1 MDFSTGSGSER
12 PTSSGGSG
20 QRPGGPAPGVSAAS
34 GGEFN
39 YRNPVQSFIAAT
51 RRVLLQPSNFFQGM
65 NRRGDWINP
74 IVFALVWYMIA
85 AVIGGLIGLI
95 FGSFMSLGSG
105 GAGDQAAG
113 IATSFGSFVVTIL
126 LAPIFAALILFV
138 MAGLRHL
145 LVMLIVG
152 SQNAGFEATLRV
164 QAYAFATRIVWWIPI
179 LGALVGFVYGL
190 YLSVVGIREVHA
202 TTTGKAALVVLI
214 PVAVALL
221 LLAVLAALIGAAV
234 YSLLQQ
240 QM

>member
-1 MDFSTGSGSER
+1 
-12 PTSSGGSG
+12 
-20 QRPGGPAPGVSAAS
+20 
-34 GGEFN
+34 
-39 YRNPVQSFIAAT
+39 
-51 RRVLLQPSNFFQGM
+51 M